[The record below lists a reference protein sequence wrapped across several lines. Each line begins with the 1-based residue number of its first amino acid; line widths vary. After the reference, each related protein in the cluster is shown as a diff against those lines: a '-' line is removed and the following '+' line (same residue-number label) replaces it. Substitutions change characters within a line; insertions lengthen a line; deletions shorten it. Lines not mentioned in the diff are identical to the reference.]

1 MPEQTAFTHEGQ
13 AGYRGRVTTSLRAWL
28 RPAAPP
34 EPPVITDPK
43 ERKVVRLELALV
55 FSITLGLSAA
65 RSLLSFLDSL
75 LRPEPLAEQQVA
87 LNVPQAT
94 LDMIDLLKQLLS
106 AAQLVGW
113 GLLGLYLLWRA
124 GIGLARI
131 GLPRRIGLPDFGLGC
146 ALAALIG
153 VPGLALYF
161 VGWQLG
167 FNLAVLPSTLE
178 DTWWRP
184 ITLTLSAFGNSFAEE
199 VLVVGYLLT
208 RLRQLG
214 VGENASLLLSAV
226 LRGAYHFYQ
235 GLGGFVGN
243 LVMGLIFGRVWQR
256 TGRLWPLI
264 VAHTLLDVV
273 AFVGYSLLRG
283 QVAWLP

>member
-1 MPEQTAFTHEGQ
+1 M
-13 AGYRGRVTTSLRAWL
+13 TTSLRAWL
-28 RPAAPP
+28 SPAAPP

-43 ERKVVRLELALV
+43 ERKAIGLELLLV

-65 RSLLSFLDSL
+65 RSLLSLVDSL

-94 LDMIDLLKQLLS
+94 LELIDLLKQLLS
-106 AAQLVGW
+106 AGQLVGW

-124 GIGLARI
+124 GIRLSRI
-131 GLPRRIGLPDFGLGC
+131 GLTRRVGLSEFGFGC

-153 VPGLALYF
+153 VPGLVLYF

-167 FNLAVLPSTLE
+167 VNLAVLPSTLGE
-178 DTWWRP
+178 TWWRP
-184 ITLTLSAFGNSFAEE
+184 ITLTLAAFGNGFAEE

-214 VGENASLLLSAV
+214 VGENASLLVSAV

-235 GLGGFVGN
+235 GFGGFVGN
-243 LVMGLIFGRVWQR
+243 LVMGLIFGRIWQR
-256 TGRLWPLI
+256 TQRLWPLI
-264 VAHTLLDVV
+264 IAHTLLDVV
-273 AFVGYSLLRG
+273 AFVGYSLLRDH
-283 QVAWLP
+283 VAWLP